1 MLTFV
6 IILFAACV
14 VLAPQAYGQSKNVQK
29 EGQKVEAQQ
38 ETQKQATTEDKSVLE
53 RMSESLDN
61 RNFSDDM
68 QALREGVKK
77 AADKTT
83 EKVEEYTPEVKQL
96 MQSVGEYFKR

>member
-1 MLTFV
+1 MRCLRTGV
-6 IILFAACV
+6 NKCYTITHILSNNFFKHGVMGTA
-14 VLAPQAYGQSKNVQK
+14 
-29 EGQKVEAQQ
+29 
-38 ETQKQATTEDKSVLE
+38 EDKSILE
-53 RMSESLDN
+53 RMSEGLDN

-77 AADKTT
+77 AADKTK

>member
-1 MLTFV
+1 MLKFV

-14 VLAPQAYGQSKNVQK
+14 MLAPQAYGQNNKVQK
-29 EGQKVEAQQ
+29 ETQKKEA
-38 ETQKQATTEDKSVLE
+38 QKQAAAEDKSILE
-53 RMSESLDN
+53 RMSEGLDN

-77 AADKTT
+77 AADKTK